1 MRNESMSNADLLTRR
16 QKAIP
21 RGPFNVAPIFA
32 ERAEGATLWD
42 VDGNEY
48 IDFCGG
54 IGVVNVG
61 HNHPRV
67 VEAIKAQADK
77 LIHSCWHVAMY
88 EPYLKLCERLN
99 ALAPTGTDNM
109 TALFNSGA
117 EAGENAIKIAR
128 AFTKRQGVIAFERG
142 FHGRTLLGM
151 TLTGKAKP
159 YSAGFGPFA
168 PEVYRLPYQPFF
180 DPAPGTDVKAGAQAA
195 LDRLFAYHIEP
206 ENVACVIV
214 EPVLGEGGFYPIH
227 PEAMQVLYE
236 ATRKHGVVFISDEV
250 QTGFGRCGA
259 MLACERYGIAPDMVA
274 TAKSLAG
281 GMPLSA
287 VTGRAEIMNAPDVG
301 GIGGTFGG
309 NPLACAAA
317 NAVFDIM
324 HDENLPARANEI
336 GARVLDR
343 FREFESRHA
352 YVTKARGLGAMC
364 ALEFVG
370 DTGPDPERT
379 KRVIA
384 AARERGLLTMAAS
397 GNVLR
402 TLMPLVIS
410 DADLTRALDI
420 LTEAVT
426 A

>member
-1 MRNESMSNADLLTRR
+1 MSNAELLKRR
-16 QKAIP
+16 EKAVP
-21 RGPFNVAPIFA
+21 RGPFHVAPIFA
-32 ERAEGATLWD
+32 ERAEGAKLWD
-42 VDGNEY
+42 VDGKEY

-67 VEAIKAQADK
+67 VAAIKQQADR

-88 EPYLKLCERLN
+88 EPYLELCERLN
-99 ALAPTGTDNM
+99 ALAPTGSDNM

-128 AFTKRQGVIAFERG
+128 RATRRQGVIAFERG

-151 TLTGKAKP
+151 TLTGKVKP

-168 PEVYRLPYQPFF
+168 PEVYRLPYRPFF
-180 DPAPGTDVKAGAQAA
+180 DPEPGSDIRAGAKAA
-195 LDRLFAYHIEP
+195 LDRLFAYHVEP

-214 EPVLGEGGFYPIH
+214 EPVLGEGGFYPLH
-227 PEAMQVLYE
+227 PEALDALYAAARE
-236 ATRKHGVVFISDEV
+236 HGILFISDEV

-287 VTGRAEIMNAPDVG
+287 VTGRAEIMNAPEVG

-317 NAVFDIM
+317 NAVFDVLRK
-324 HDENLPARANEI
+324 ENLLNRANEI
-336 GARVLDR
+336 GAATLET
-343 FREFESRHA
+343 FRGLESEHA
-352 YVTKARGLGAMC
+352 FVTKARGLGAMC
-364 ALEFVG
+364 AIEFVKDG
-370 DTGPDPERT
+370 APDAERT
-379 KRVIA
+379 KRIIDG
-384 AARERGLLTMAAS
+384 ARERGVLMMSAS

-410 DADLTRALDI
+410 DKDLQTALTI
-420 LTEAVT
+420 LQEVIA
-426 A
+426 ASD